1 MIRGPFWTLVGIRA
15 AYWLGIVLTLLWAPV
30 RGGAIPPFGVGQAHL
45 DLIFDAFAQKD
56 AQWFVHIAQHGYD
69 TSQAPA
75 FFPLFPLCVWALA
88 HVVGST
94 LVAGTLLSLAAG
106 GVGAVLVSRIAH
118 AALGERLAHDSVL
131 YLALY
136 PLAFVFTAVYSEG
149 LFLAFSAGAFLA
161 ALQRR
166 SLLAG
171 VLAALAVA
179 TRLVGLALVVPL
191 AILLWPRERSPRAA
205 VGLLPIALVV
215 VPIAAF
221 ALYLRHH
228 VGSATAFLHA
238 HTERLRHVPVTGPLG
253 GLWDAV
259 SAGAHGAAELL
270 RHLPQRLG
278 SPNGYPMRDEYAT
291 WNVLHLLLLAVAL
304 WLTWVAWRRLGA
316 AYGGYSVALL
326 GIVLASPV
334 DVFPLEGLPRF
345 LLVDFPLFLA
355 LAALLEERPRLRT
368 GVLCTF
374 AAVGALAAAA
384 FAHDIWVA

>member
-1 MIRGPFWTLVGIRA
+1 MMRGPFWTLVGIRA

-30 RGGAIPPFGVGQAHL
+30 RGDAIPPFGVGEAHA
-45 DLIFDAFAQKD
+45 DLVFDALAQKD

-69 TSQAPA
+69 SSQAPA
-75 FFPLFPLCVWALA
+75 FFPLFPLCVYALA

-94 LVAGTLLSLAAG
+94 VVAGTLLSVVAG
-106 GVGAVLVSRIAH
+106 GIGAVLVARIAR
-118 AALGERLAHDSVL
+118 ATVGDRLAGDSVL

-149 LFLAFSAGAFLA
+149 LFLALSAGAFLA

-171 VLAALAVA
+171 VLAALAVG

-191 AILLWPRERSPRAA
+191 AILLWPRERSPRELAR
-205 VGLLPIALVV
+205 LLPIGLVA
-215 VPIAAF
+215 VPLAAF
-221 ALYLRHH
+221 GLYLHEH
-228 VGSATAFLHA
+228 VGDATAFLHA
-238 HTERLRHVPVTGPLG
+238 HTERLRHFPATGPFG

-259 SAGAHGAAELL
+259 SAGAHGSAELL
-270 RHLPQRLG
+270 RHLPERLG
-278 SPNGYPMRDEYAT
+278 APGGYPMRDEYAT

-316 AYGGYSVALL
+316 AYGGYSAAILA
-326 GIVLASPV
+326 IVLASPV
-334 DVFPLEGLPRF
+334 EVFPLEGLPRF
-345 LLVDFPLFLA
+345 LLIDFPLFLA
-355 LAALLEERPRLRT
+355 LAVLLAERPRLRT